1 MKKVI
6 VCLLLISSLYADDIM
21 KGQTYYLYL
30 LKDKLGYNGAVFA
43 KKHTKKQW
51 EELFSNNAQSL
62 QKLLNDE
69 NAQLQSFTS
78 SPKFQKVAP
87 FLKEF
92 VIHYAK
98 DVKSSP
104 SCN

>member
-1 MKKVI
+1 MKF
-6 VCLLLISSLYADDIM
+6 LIIITILMTSIYANNAN

-43 KKHTKKQW
+43 KKHNTKEW
-51 EELFSNNAQSL
+51 NELFDDDAKALKTMLVKQNSELETLTKSA
-62 QKLLNDE
+62 
-69 NAQLQSFTS
+69 
-78 SPKFQKVAP
+78 KFKKITP
-87 FLKEF
+87 FIKEF

-98 DVKSSP
+98 DVKNSP

>member
-6 VCLLLISSLYADDIM
+6 VCLLLLSSLYADDIM

-43 KKHTKKQW
+43 KKHTKAQW
-51 EELFSNNAQSL
+51 EALFSNNAQSL
-62 QKLLNDE
+62 QKFLNEE
-69 NAQLQSFTS
+69 NEHLKPFTS
-78 SPKFQKVAP
+78 SQKFQKVAP
-87 FLKEF
+87 YLKEF